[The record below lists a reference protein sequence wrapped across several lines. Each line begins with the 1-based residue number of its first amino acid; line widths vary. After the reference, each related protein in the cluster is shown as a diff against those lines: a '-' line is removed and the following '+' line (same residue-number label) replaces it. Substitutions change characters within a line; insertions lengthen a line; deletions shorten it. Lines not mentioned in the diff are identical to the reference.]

1 MTDKKN
7 VKKGKLRMTF
17 SIKFAKKQL
26 ERFKPLLTESRLE
39 TARRGQEKLG
49 EIMAMTCKKTLDF
62 AVFNLENFDCV
73 RITPKDETRNGVML
87 YLHGGGF
94 CCGDIGYAKGV
105 GAMLASRFGIRV
117 FAPAYRLAPKHPFPA
132 PLEDALCAYQ
142 YLLAHGYD
150 GNRIILCGESA
161 GGGLLYSLCVSLR
174 EKNLPLPCGIVAIS
188 PWTDLTASGASY
200 QSNKDN
206 DPSIT
211 ARRLDFFASLYTSD
225 RKNPLVSPLFADLT
239 GMPPSLIIVGSDEV
253 MLDDS
258 VSLHEKLLASGCQS
272 NIIVGED
279 LWHAYILYNLKERSD
294 DYAAINRFLKDCLP
308 RPRKLRWMRL
318 DNAAKIYPAAQSR
331 NWSNSFRLSATLTEP
346 IDKDVMQSALDVTV
360 RRFPSMAVRLCSGV
374 FWYYLEEL
382 SEAPSLSPE
391 KGHPLEQMT
400 ARDVRHCALK
410 VLVYE
415 NRVAVE
421 LFHSLTDG
429 NGGLIFLKTLIAE
442 YLEQLYGITVP
453 AEKGVLD
460 RREEPHEGEMEDSFL
475 KYKGDAALSRKDTD
489 AFRIKGVRDPD
500 GFVTNT
506 AFLLPVDAVHREA
519 KKYGVSITALLTA
532 VLMQASIE
540 IQEKHVP
547 DIRKRKPVKILLPV
561 NLRKMFP
568 SESLRN
574 FVLYMTPEIWPNR
587 GEYSF
592 DEICKIVA
600 FQMGIEITPKHMR
613 AKFTTNVNSEI
624 LPIIKIMPLFI
635 KNIVMKSV
643 FRAVGERKSTVTFS
657 NLGMASVPEMMKDY
671 ITRFDFVLSPQAT
684 SPYNCSAISYGDTLF
699 FHFIRNTVEPELEM
713 QFYRVLCRL
722 GIPAKVESNRAS
734 IESLPK
740 KKSER

>member
-1 MTDKKN
+1 
-7 VKKGKLRMTF
+7 MTF
-17 SIKFAKKQL
+17 SIKFARKQL
-26 ERFKPLLTESRLE
+26 ERVKPLLTESKLS

-49 EIMAMTCKKTLDF
+49 EFIALTCKKTLDF
-62 AVFNLENFDCV
+62 SIHHLENFDCV
-73 RITPKDETRNGVML
+73 RVAPKDDTRNGIML

-105 GAMLASRFGIRV
+105 SAILASRFGIRV
-117 FAPAYRLAPKHPFPA
+117 FAPAYRLAPQHPFPA
-132 PLEDALCAYQ
+132 PLEDALSAYQ
-142 YLLAHGYD
+142 YLLTHGYD

-161 GGGLLYSLCVSLR
+161 GGGLLYSLCAMLR
-174 EKNLPLPCGIVAIS
+174 ERNLPLPCGIIAIS

-200 QSNKDN
+200 QTNKEK

-211 ARRLDFFASLYTSD
+211 KKRLDFFASLYTDD

-239 GMPPSLIIVGSDEV
+239 GMPPSLILVGGDEI
-253 MLDDS
+253 MLDDA
-258 VSLHEKLLASGCQS
+258 VALHEKLLASGCES
-272 NIIVGED
+272 DLIVGEN
-279 LWHAYILYNLKERSD
+279 LWHAYILYNLKERAD
-294 DYAAINRFLKDCLP
+294 DYAAINRFLKEKLP

-346 IDKDVMQSALDVTV
+346 IRKDVMQSALDVTV
-360 RRFPSMAVRLCSGV
+360 RRFPSMAVRLCKGV

-400 ARDVRHCALK
+400 IRDVHTCALK
-410 VLVYE
+410 VLVHE

-429 NGGLIFLKTLIAE
+429 NGGLVFLKTLIAE
-442 YLEQLYGITVP
+442 YLEQLHGISVP

-460 RREEPHEGEMEDSFL
+460 RREEPHEAEMEDSFL
-475 KYKGDAALSRKDTD
+475 KYKGNASLSRKDTD
-489 AFRIKGVRDPD
+489 AFRIRGKKDPD

-506 AFLLPVDAVHREA
+506 AFLLPVSEVHAEA
-519 KKYGVSITALLTA
+519 KKRGVSITAFLTA
-532 VLMQASIE
+532 VLMQAAIE
-540 IQEKHVP
+540 IQEKRVP
-547 DIRKRKPVKILLPV
+547 DINKRKPVKILLPV

-574 FVLYMTPEIWPNR
+574 FVLYMTPEVCPNR

-600 FQMGIEITPKHMR
+600 FQMGIEITEKHMR

-643 FRAVGERKSTVTFS
+643 FLAVGERKSTVTFS
-657 NLGMASVPEMMKDY
+657 NLGMASIPDAMKEH
-671 ITRFDFVLSPQAT
+671 ISRFDFVLSPQAT
-684 SPYNCSAISYGDTLF
+684 CPYNCSAISYGDTLY
-699 FHFIRNTVEPELEM
+699 FHFIRNTVEPEYEM
-713 QFYRVLCRL
+713 QFYKVLRSL
-722 GIPAKVESNRAS
+722 GIHAKVESNRAS
-734 IESLPK
+734 IEQLPK
-740 KKSER
+740 KKNDR

>member
-1 MTDKKN
+1 MP
-7 VKKGKLRMTF
+7 F
-17 SIKFAKKQL
+17 SIKFARKQL
-26 ERFKPLLTESRLE
+26 ELFRPLLTESRLE

-49 EIMAMTCKKTLDF
+49 EIMAMTRKKTLDF
-62 AVFNLENFDCV
+62 SVYNLEDFDCV
-73 RITPKDETRNGVML
+73 RVAPKDDTRDGIML
-87 YLHGGGF
+87 YLHGGGY

-142 YLLAHGYD
+142 YLLTHGYD

-161 GGGLLYSLCVSLR
+161 GGGLLYSLCVKLR
-174 EKNLPLPCGIVAIS
+174 EQNLPLPCGIIAIS
-188 PWTDLTASGASY
+188 PWTDLTASGDSY
-200 QSNKDN
+200 RKNKDK

-211 ARRLDFFASLYTSD
+211 AKRLDFFASHYTND

-239 GMPPSLIIVGSDEV
+239 GMPPSLIIVGGDEV

-258 VSLHEKLLASGCQS
+258 VCLHNKLLASGCQS
-272 NIIVGED
+272 DLIVGEE
-279 LWHAYILYNLKERSD
+279 LWHAYILYNLKERGD

-360 RRFPSMAVRLCSGV
+360 RRFPSMAVRLCKGV

-382 SEAPSLSPE
+382 SEAPSLSAE

-400 ARDVRHCALK
+400 ARDVSRCALK

-429 NGGLIFLKTLIAE
+429 NGGLVFLKTLIAE
-442 YLEQLYGITVP
+442 YLEQLYGISVP
-453 AEKGVLD
+453 SEKGVLD
-460 RREEPHEGEMEDSFL
+460 RREEPHEGEMEDSFI

-489 AFRIKGVRDPD
+489 AFRIKGTKDPD

-506 AFLLPVDAVHREA
+506 AFLLPVDEIHKEA
-519 KKYGVSITALLTA
+519 KKYGVSITAFLTA
-532 VLMQASIE
+532 VLIQASIE

-574 FVLYMTPEIWPNR
+574 FVLYMTPEVCPNR

-592 DEICKIVA
+592 DEICRIVA
-600 FQMGIEITPKHMR
+600 FQMGIEITAKHMR
-613 AKFTTNVNSEI
+613 AKFTANVNSEI

-643 FRAVGERKSTVTFS
+643 FLAVGERKSTLTFS
-657 NLGMASVPEMMKDY
+657 NLGMASVPDVMKDY
-671 ITRFDFVLSPQAT
+671 ITRFDFVLTPQST
-684 SPYNCSAISYGDTLF
+684 CPYNCSAISYGDTLY

-713 QFYRVLCRL
+713 QFYKVLRGL
-722 GIPAKVESNRAS
+722 GIHAKVESNRAS

-740 KKSER
+740 KKSDR

>member
-1 MTDKKN
+1 MP
-7 VKKGKLRMTF
+7 F
-17 SIKFAKKQL
+17 SIKFARKQL
-26 ERFKPLLTESRLE
+26 DLFRPLLTESKLA

-62 AVFNLENFDCV
+62 YIYHLENFDCV
-73 RITPKDETRNGVML
+73 RVAPKDDTRNGIML

-117 FAPAYRLAPKHPFPA
+117 FAPAYRLAPQHPYPA

-142 YLLAHGYD
+142 YLLTHGYD

-161 GGGLLYSLCVSLR
+161 GGGLMYSLCTLLR
-174 EKNLPLPCGIVAIS
+174 EKNLPMPCGMIALS
-188 PWTDLTASGASY
+188 PWTDLTASGKSY
-200 QSNKDN
+200 QENKDK

-211 ARRLDFFASLYTSD
+211 LKRLDFFAKNYTKD
-225 RKNPLVSPLFADLT
+225 RTDPLVSPLFADLT
-239 GMPPSLIIVGSDEV
+239 GMPPSLIIVGGDEI
-253 MLDDS
+253 MRDDS
-258 VSLHEKLLASGCQS
+258 VSLHEKLLSSGAES
-272 NIIVGED
+272 KLIVGEN

-294 DYAAINRFLKDCLP
+294 DYAAINNFLKERLP

-331 NWSNSFRLSATLTEP
+331 NWSNSFRLSATLTEK
-346 IDKDVMQSALDVTV
+346 IRMDIMQSALDVTV
-360 RRFPSMAVRLCSGV
+360 RRFPSMAVRLCKGV

-382 SEAPSLSPE
+382 SEAPALSPE
-391 KGHPLEQMT
+391 KGHPLEQMS
-400 ARDVRHCALK
+400 ARDVHKCALK
-410 VLVYE
+410 VLVHE

-429 NGGLIFLKTLIAE
+429 NGGLVFLKTLIAE
-442 YLEQLYGITVP
+442 YLEQLYGISIP
-453 AEKGVLD
+453 SEKGVLD
-460 RREEPHEGEMEDSFL
+460 RREEPHEGEMEDSFI
-475 KYKGDAALSRKDTD
+475 KYKGDAALSRRDTD
-489 AFRIKGVRDPD
+489 AFRIKGTKDPD
-500 GFVTNT
+500 GFSTNT
-506 AFLLPVDAVHREA
+506 AFLLPVDVVHREA
-519 KKYGVSITALLTA
+519 KKYGISITAFLTA
-532 VLMQASIE
+532 ALTQAAIE
-540 IQEKHVP
+540 LQKKHVP
-547 DIRKRKPVKILLPV
+547 DARKQKPVKILLPV

-574 FVLYMTPEIWPNR
+574 FVLYMTSEVCPNR

-613 AKFTTNVNSEI
+613 AKFTANVNSEI
-624 LPIIKIMPLFI
+624 MPIIKVMPLFL

-643 FRAVGERKSTVTFS
+643 FRAVGERKSTISFS
-657 NLGMASVPEMMKDY
+657 NLGMASVPDIMKDY

-684 SPYNCSAISYGDTLF
+684 SPYNCSAISYGDTLYL
-699 FHFIRNTVEPELEM
+699 HFIRNSLEPEYEM
-713 QFYRVLCRL
+713 YFYRVLREL

-734 IESLPK
+734 IDSLPK
-740 KKSER
+740 KTMSST

>member
-1 MTDKKN
+1 MP
-7 VKKGKLRMTF
+7 F
-17 SIKFAKKQL
+17 SIKFARKQL
-26 ERFKPLLTESRLE
+26 DLFRPLLTESKLA

-62 AVFNLENFDCV
+62 SIYHLENFDCV
-73 RITPKDETRNGVML
+73 RVAPKDDTRNGIML

-117 FAPAYRLAPKHPFPA
+117 FAPAYRLAPQHPYPA
-132 PLEDALCAYQ
+132 ALEDALCAYQ
-142 YLLAHGYD
+142 YLLTHGYD

-161 GGGLLYSLCVSLR
+161 GGGLMYSLCTLLR
-174 EKNLPLPCGIVAIS
+174 EKNLPLPCGMIALS
-188 PWTDLTASGASY
+188 PWTDLTASGESY
-200 QSNKDN
+200 KANKEK

-211 ARRLDFFASLYTSD
+211 LKRLDFFAKNYTKD
-225 RKNPLVSPLFADLT
+225 RTDPLVSPLFADLT
-239 GMPPSLIIVGSDEV
+239 GMPPSLIIVGGDEI
-253 MLDDS
+253 MLDDA
-258 VSLHEKLLASGCQS
+258 VSLHEKLLSSGS
-272 NIIVGED
+272 ESKLIIGEN

-294 DYAAINRFLKDCLP
+294 DYAAINNFLKECLP

-318 DNAAKIYPAAQSR
+318 DNAAKIYPAAQNR
-331 NWSNSFRLSATLTEP
+331 NWSNSFRLSATLTEK
-346 IDKDVMQSALDVTV
+346 IRTDIMQSALDVTV
-360 RRFPSMAVRLCSGV
+360 RRFPSMAVRLCKGV

-391 KGHPLEQMT
+391 KGHPLEKMS
-400 ARDVRHCALK
+400 ARDVHKCALK
-410 VLVYE
+410 VLVHE

-429 NGGLIFLKTLIAE
+429 NGGLVFLKTLIAE
-442 YLEQLYGITVP
+442 YLEQLYGISIP
-453 AEKGVLD
+453 SEKGVLD
-460 RREEPHEGEMEDSFL
+460 RREEPHEGEMEDSFI
-475 KYKGDAALSRKDTD
+475 KYKGDAALSRRDTD
-489 AFRIKGVRDPD
+489 AYRIKGAKDPD
-500 GFVTNT
+500 GFSTNT

-519 KKYGVSITALLTA
+519 KKYGISITAFLTA
-532 VLMQASIE
+532 ALTQAAIKL
-540 IQEKHVP
+540 QKKHIP
-547 DIRKRKPVKILLPV
+547 DARKQKPVKILLPV

-574 FVLYMTPEIWPNR
+574 FVLYMTSEVCPNR

-592 DEICKIVA
+592 DEICKIIA

-624 LPIIKIMPLFI
+624 MPIIKVMPLFL

-643 FRAVGERKSTVTFS
+643 FLAVGERKSTISFS
-657 NLGMASVPEMMKDY
+657 NLGMASVPDIMKDY

-684 SPYNCSAISYGDTLF
+684 SPYNCSAISYGDTLYL
-699 FHFIRNTVEPELEM
+699 HFIRNSVEPEYEM
-713 QFYRVLCRL
+713 QFYRVLREL
-722 GIPAKVESNRAS
+722 GIHAKVESNRAS

-740 KKSER
+740 KKTDA

>member
-1 MTDKKN
+1 MP
-7 VKKGKLRMTF
+7 F
-17 SIKFAKKQL
+17 SIKFARKQL
-26 ERFKPLLTESRLE
+26 DLFRPLLTESKLA

-62 AVFNLENFDCV
+62 SVYHLENFDCV
-73 RITPKDETRNGVML
+73 RVAPKDDTRNGIML

-117 FAPAYRLAPKHPFPA
+117 FAPAYRLAPQHPYPA

-150 GNRIILCGESA
+150 GDRIILCGESA
-161 GGGLLYSLCVSLR
+161 GGGLMYSLCTLLR
-174 EKNLPLPCGIVAIS
+174 EKNLPLPCGMIALS
-188 PWTDLTASGASY
+188 PWTDLTASGKSY
-200 QSNKDN
+200 QENKDK

-211 ARRLDFFASLYTSD
+211 LKRLDFFAKNYTKD
-225 RKNPLVSPLFADLT
+225 RIDPLVSPLFADLT
-239 GMPPSLIIVGSDEV
+239 GMPPSLIIVGGDEI
-253 MLDDS
+253 MRDDA
-258 VSLHEKLLASGCQS
+258 VSLHEKLLSSGAES
-272 NIIVGED
+272 KLIVGEN

-294 DYAAINRFLKDCLP
+294 DYAEINNFLKERLP

-318 DNAAKIYPAAQSR
+318 DNAAKIYPAAQNR
-331 NWSNSFRLSATLTEP
+331 NWSNSFRLSATLTEK
-346 IDKDVMQSALDVTV
+346 IRMDVMQSALDVTV
-360 RRFPSMAVRLCSGV
+360 RRFPSMAVRLCKGV

-382 SEAPSLSPE
+382 SEAPALSPE
-391 KGHPLEQMT
+391 KGHPLEKMS
-400 ARDVRHCALK
+400 ARDVHKCALK
-410 VLVYE
+410 VLVHE

-429 NGGLIFLKTLIAE
+429 NGGLVFLKTLIAE
-442 YLEQLYGITVP
+442 YLEQLYGISVP
-453 AEKGVLD
+453 SENGVLD
-460 RREEPHEGEMEDSFL
+460 RREEPHEGEMEDSFI
-475 KYKGDAALSRKDTD
+475 KYKGDAALSRRDTD
-489 AFRIKGVRDPD
+489 AFRIKGTKDPD
-500 GFVTNT
+500 GFSTNT
-506 AFLLPVDAVHREA
+506 AFLLPVEAVHREA
-519 KKYGVSITALLTA
+519 KKYGISITAFLTA
-532 VLMQASIE
+532 ALTQAAIE
-540 IQEKHVP
+540 LQKKHVP
-547 DIRKRKPVKILLPV
+547 DARKQKPVKILLPV

-574 FVLYMTPEIWPNR
+574 FVLYMTSEVCPNR

-624 LPIIKIMPLFI
+624 MPIIKIMPLFI

-643 FRAVGERKSTVTFS
+643 FLAVGERKSTISFS
-657 NLGMASVPEMMKDY
+657 NLGMASVPDIMKDY

-684 SPYNCSAISYGDTLF
+684 SPYNCSAISYGDTLYL
-699 FHFIRNTVEPELEM
+699 HFIRNSVEPEYEM
-713 QFYRVLCRL
+713 HFYRVLREL

-734 IESLPK
+734 IDALPK
-740 KKSER
+740 KKTDA

>member
-1 MTDKKN
+1 MP
-7 VKKGKLRMTF
+7 F
-17 SIKFAKKQL
+17 STKFARKQL
-26 ERFKPLLTESRLE
+26 ELFRPLLTESKLA

-62 AVFNLENFDCV
+62 SIYHLENFDCV
-73 RITPKDETRNGVML
+73 RVAPKDDTRNGIML

-117 FAPAYRLAPKHPFPA
+117 FAPAYRLAPQHPYPA

-142 YLLAHGYD
+142 YLLTHGYD
-150 GNRIILCGESA
+150 GERIILCGESA
-161 GGGLLYSLCVSLR
+161 GGGLMYSLCTLLR
-174 EKNLPLPCGIVAIS
+174 EKDLPLPCGMIALS
-188 PWTDLTASGASY
+188 PWTDLTASGKSY
-200 QSNKDN
+200 QENKDK

-211 ARRLDFFASLYTSD
+211 LKRLDFFAKNYTKD
-225 RKNPLVSPLFADLT
+225 RTDPLVSPLFADLT
-239 GMPPSLIIVGSDEV
+239 GMPPSLIIVGGDEI
-253 MLDDS
+253 MRDDA
-258 VSLHEKLLASGCQS
+258 VSLHEKLLASGAES
-272 NIIVGED
+272 KLIVGEN
-279 LWHAYILYNLKERSD
+279 LWHAYILYNLKERGD
-294 DYAAINRFLKDCLP
+294 DYAAINNFLKERLP

-318 DNAAKIYPAAQSR
+318 DNAAKIYPAAQNR
-331 NWSNSFRLSATLTEP
+331 NWSNSFRLSATLTEK
-346 IDKDVMQSALDVTV
+346 IRTDVMQSALDVTV
-360 RRFPSMAVRLCSGV
+360 RRFPSMAVRLCKGV

-391 KGHPLEQMT
+391 KGHPLEKMS
-400 ARDVRHCALK
+400 ARDVHKCALK
-410 VLVYE
+410 VLVHE

-429 NGGLIFLKTLIAE
+429 NGGLVFLKTLIAE
-442 YLEQLYGITVP
+442 YLEQLHGISVP
-453 AEKGVLD
+453 SENGVLD
-460 RREEPHEGEMEDSFL
+460 RREEPHEGEMEDSFI
-475 KYKGDAALSRKDTD
+475 KYKGDAALSRRDTD
-489 AFRIKGVRDPD
+489 AFRIKGTKDPD
-500 GFVTNT
+500 GFSTNT
-506 AFLLPVDAVHREA
+506 AFLLPVEAVHREA
-519 KKYGVSITALLTA
+519 KKYGISITAFLTA
-532 VLMQASIE
+532 ALTQAAIE
-540 IQEKHVP
+540 LQKKHVP
-547 DIRKRKPVKILLPV
+547 DVRKQKPVKILLPV

-574 FVLYMTPEIWPNR
+574 FVLYMTSEVCPNR

-624 LPIIKIMPLFI
+624 MPIIKVMPLFI

-643 FRAVGERKSTVTFS
+643 FLAVGERKSTISFS
-657 NLGMASVPEMMKDY
+657 NLGMASVPDIMKDY

-684 SPYNCSAISYGDTLF
+684 SPYNCSAISYGDTLYL
-699 FHFIRNTVEPELEM
+699 HFIRNSVEPEYETY
-713 QFYRVLCRL
+713 FYRVLREL

-734 IESLPK
+734 IDSLPK
-740 KKSER
+740 KKTNA

>member
-1 MTDKKN
+1 MP
-7 VKKGKLRMTF
+7 F
-17 SIKFAKKQL
+17 SIKFARKQL
-26 ERFKPLLTESRLE
+26 DLFRPLLTESKLA

-62 AVFNLENFDCV
+62 SVYHLENFDCV
-73 RITPKDETRNGVML
+73 RVAPKDDTRNGIML

-117 FAPAYRLAPKHPFPA
+117 FAPAYRLAPQHPYPA

-150 GNRIILCGESA
+150 GDRIILCGESA
-161 GGGLLYSLCVSLR
+161 GGGLMYSLCTLLR
-174 EKNLPLPCGIVAIS
+174 EKNLPMPCGMIALS
-188 PWTDLTASGASY
+188 PWTDLTASGKSY
-200 QSNKDN
+200 QENKDK

-211 ARRLDFFASLYTSD
+211 LKRLDFFAKNYTKD
-225 RKNPLVSPLFADLT
+225 RTDPLVSPLFADLT
-239 GMPPSLIIVGSDEV
+239 GMPPSLIIVGGDEI
-253 MLDDS
+253 MRDDA
-258 VSLHEKLLASGCQS
+258 VSLHEKLLSSGAES
-272 NIIVGED
+272 KLIVGEN

-294 DYAAINRFLKDCLP
+294 DYAEINNFLKERLP

-318 DNAAKIYPAAQSR
+318 DNAAKIYPAAQNR
-331 NWSNSFRLSATLTEP
+331 NWSNSFRLSATLTEK
-346 IDKDVMQSALDVTV
+346 IRMDVMQSALDVTV
-360 RRFPSMAVRLCSGV
+360 RRFPSMAVRLCKGV

-382 SEAPSLSPE
+382 SEAPALSPE
-391 KGHPLEQMT
+391 KGHPLEKMS
-400 ARDVRHCALK
+400 ARDVHKCALK
-410 VLVYE
+410 VLVHE

-429 NGGLIFLKTLIAE
+429 NGGLVFLKTLIAE
-442 YLEQLYGITVP
+442 YLEQLYGISVP
-453 AEKGVLD
+453 SENGVLD
-460 RREEPHEGEMEDSFL
+460 RREEPHEGEMEDSFI
-475 KYKGDAALSRKDTD
+475 KYKGDAALSRRDTD
-489 AFRIKGVRDPD
+489 AFRIKGTKDPD
-500 GFVTNT
+500 GFSTNT
-506 AFLLPVDAVHREA
+506 AFLLPVEAVHREA
-519 KKYGVSITALLTA
+519 KKYGVSITAFLTA
-532 VLMQASIE
+532 ALTQAAIE
-540 IQEKHVP
+540 LQKKHVP
-547 DIRKRKPVKILLPV
+547 DVRKQKPVKILLPV

-574 FVLYMTPEIWPNR
+574 FVLYMTSEVCPNR

-624 LPIIKIMPLFI
+624 MPIIKIMPLFI

-643 FRAVGERKSTVTFS
+643 FLAVGERKSTISFS
-657 NLGMASVPEMMKDY
+657 NLGMASVPDIMKDY

-684 SPYNCSAISYGDTLF
+684 SPYNCSAISYGDTLYL
-699 FHFIRNTVEPELEM
+699 HFIRNSVEPEYEM
-713 QFYRVLCRL
+713 HFYRVLREL

-734 IESLPK
+734 IDALPK
-740 KKSER
+740 KKTDA

>member
-1 MTDKKN
+1 
-7 VKKGKLRMTF
+7 MTF
-17 SIKFAKKQL
+17 STKFARKQL
-26 ERFKPLLTESRLE
+26 GRFKPLLTESKLS

-49 EIMAMTCKKTLDF
+49 EVMAMTCKKTLEF
-62 AVFNLENFDCV
+62 SVLKMESFDCM
-73 RITPKDETRNGVML
+73 RITPKDDTRNGVML
-87 YLHGGGF
+87 YLHGGGY
-94 CCGDIGYAKGV
+94 CCGDINYAKGV

-117 FAPAYRLAPKHPFPA
+117 FAPAYRLAPAHPFPA
-132 PLEDALCAYQ
+132 PLDDALFAYQ
-142 YLLAHGYD
+142 YLLTHGYD
-150 GNRIILCGESA
+150 GSRIILCGESA
-161 GGGLLYSLCVSLR
+161 GGGMLYSLCTRLR
-174 EKNLPLPCGIVAIS
+174 EKNLPMPAGIVAIS

-200 QSNKDN
+200 QKNKEN
-206 DPSIT
+206 DPSMT
-211 ARRLDFFASLYTSD
+211 KKRLNFFASLYTDD

-239 GMPPSLIIVGSDEV
+239 GMPPSLILVGGDEI
-253 MLDDS
+253 MLDDATA
-258 VSLHEKLLASGCQS
+258 LHEKLLASGCES
-272 NIIVGED
+272 DLIVGEH
-279 LWHAYILYNLKERSD
+279 LWHAYILYNLKERGD
-294 DYAAINRFLKDCLP
+294 DYAAINRFLKDRLP

-346 IDKDVMQSALDVTV
+346 IRTDIMQSALDVTV
-360 RRFPSMAVRLCSGV
+360 RRFPSMAVRLCKGV

-400 ARDVRHCALK
+400 MRDVHKCALK

-429 NGGLIFLKTLIAE
+429 NGGLVFLKTLIAE
-442 YLEQLYGITVP
+442 YLEQLHGISVP
-453 AEKGVLD
+453 TEKGVLD

-475 KYKGDAALSRKDTD
+475 KYKGDAALSRRDTD
-489 AFRIKGVRDPD
+489 AYRIKGIKDPD
-500 GFVTNT
+500 GFVTDT
-506 AFLLPVDAVHREA
+506 AFLLPVDTVHREA
-519 KKYGVSITALLTA
+519 KKYGISITAFLTA
-532 VLMQASIE
+532 ALTQAAIE

-547 DIRKRKPVKILLPV
+547 NIRKRKPVKILLPV

-574 FVLYMTPEIWPNR
+574 FVLYMTPEVCPDR

-592 DEICKIVA
+592 DEICRIVA
-600 FQMGIEITPKHMR
+600 FQMGIEITEKHMR

-624 LPIIKIMPLFI
+624 LPIIKVMPLFI

-657 NLGMASVPEMMKDY
+657 NLGVASVPDVMGDY

-684 SPYNCSAISYGDTLF
+684 SPYNCSAISYGDTLYL
-699 FHFIRNTVEPELEM
+699 HFIRNTVEPEYEM
-713 QFYRVLCRL
+713 QFYRVLRGL
-722 GIPAKVESNRAS
+722 GIPVKVESNRSA
-734 IESLPK
+734 IEPLPK
-740 KKSER
+740 KKNDR

>member
-1 MTDKKN
+1 MP
-7 VKKGKLRMTF
+7 F
-17 SIKFAKKQL
+17 SIKFARKQL
-26 ERFKPLLTESRLE
+26 DLFRPLLTESKLA

-62 AVFNLENFDCV
+62 SVYHLENFDCV
-73 RITPKDETRNGVML
+73 RVAPKDDTRNGIML

-117 FAPAYRLAPKHPFPA
+117 FAPAYRLAPQHPYPA

-150 GNRIILCGESA
+150 GDRIILCGESA
-161 GGGLLYSLCVSLR
+161 GGGLMYSLCTLLR
-174 EKNLPLPCGIVAIS
+174 EKNLPLPCGMIALS
-188 PWTDLTASGASY
+188 PWTDLTASGKSY
-200 QSNKDN
+200 QENKDK

-211 ARRLDFFASLYTSD
+211 LKRLDFFAKNYTKD
-225 RKNPLVSPLFADLT
+225 RIDPLVSPLFADLT
-239 GMPPSLIIVGSDEV
+239 GMPPSLIIVGGDEI
-253 MLDDS
+253 MRDDA
-258 VSLHEKLLASGCQS
+258 VSLHEKLLSSGAES
-272 NIIVGED
+272 KLIVGEN

-294 DYAAINRFLKDCLP
+294 DYAEINNFLKERLP

-318 DNAAKIYPAAQSR
+318 DNAAKIYPAAQNR
-331 NWSNSFRLSATLTEP
+331 NWSNSFRLSATLTEK
-346 IDKDVMQSALDVTV
+346 IRMDVMQSALDVTV
-360 RRFPSMAVRLCSGV
+360 RRFPSMAVRLCKGV

-382 SEAPSLSPE
+382 SEAPALSPE
-391 KGHPLEQMT
+391 KGHPLEKMS
-400 ARDVRHCALK
+400 ARDVHKCALK
-410 VLVYE
+410 VLVHE

-429 NGGLIFLKTLIAE
+429 NGGLVFLKTLIAE
-442 YLEQLYGITVP
+442 YLEQLYGISVP
-453 AEKGVLD
+453 SENGVLD
-460 RREEPHEGEMEDSFL
+460 RREEPHEGEMEDSFI
-475 KYKGDAALSRKDTD
+475 KYKGDAALSRRDTD
-489 AFRIKGVRDPD
+489 AFRIKGTKDPD
-500 GFVTNT
+500 GFSTNT
-506 AFLLPVDAVHREA
+506 AFLLPVEAVHREA
-519 KKYGVSITALLTA
+519 KKYGISITAFLTA
-532 VLMQASIE
+532 ALTQAAIE
-540 IQEKHVP
+540 LQKKHVP
-547 DIRKRKPVKILLPV
+547 DARKQKPVKILLPV

-574 FVLYMTPEIWPNR
+574 FVLYMTSEVCPNR

-624 LPIIKIMPLFI
+624 MPIIKIMPLFI

-643 FRAVGERKSTVTFS
+643 FLAVGERKSTISFS
-657 NLGMASVPEMMKDY
+657 NLGMASVPDIMKDY

-684 SPYNCSAISYGDTLF
+684 SPYNCSAISYGDTLYL
-699 FHFIRNTVEPELEM
+699 HFIRNSLEPEYEM
-713 QFYRVLCRL
+713 YFYRVLREL

-734 IESLPK
+734 IDALPK
-740 KKSER
+740 KKTDA

>member
-1 MTDKKN
+1 
-7 VKKGKLRMTF
+7 MTF
-17 SIKFAKKQL
+17 STKFARKQL
-26 ERFKPLLTESRLE
+26 ERFKPLLTESKLS

-49 EIMAMTCKKTLDF
+49 EIMAMTRKKTLDF
-62 AVFNLENFDCV
+62 FTYHLENFDCV
-73 RITPKDETRNGVML
+73 RVAPKDDTRNGIML

-117 FAPAYRLAPKHPFPA
+117 FAPAYRLAPQHPYPA

-142 YLLAHGYD
+142 YLLTHGYD
-150 GNRIILCGESA
+150 GNRIVLCGESA
-161 GGGLLYSLCVSLR
+161 GGGLMYSLCTLLR
-174 EKNLPLPCGIVAIS
+174 ERNLPMPCGMIALS
-188 PWTDLTASGASY
+188 PWTDLTASGESY
-200 QSNKDN
+200 KANKEK

-211 ARRLDFFASLYTSD
+211 AKRLDFFAKLYTND
-225 RKNPLVSPLFADLT
+225 RKDPLVSPLFADLT
-239 GMPPSLIIVGSDEV
+239 GMPPSLIIAGGDEI
-253 MLDDS
+253 MLDDA
-258 VSLHEKLLASGCQS
+258 VSLHEKLLSSGCDS
-272 NIIVGED
+272 RLIVGEG
-279 LWHAYILYNLKERSD
+279 LWHAYILYNLKERGD
-294 DYAAINRFLKDCLP
+294 DYAAINSFLKERLP

-331 NWSNSFRLSATLTEP
+331 NWSNSFRLSATLTEK
-346 IDKDVMQSALDVTV
+346 IDATVMQSALDVTV
-360 RRFPSMAVRLCSGV
+360 RRFPSMAVRLCTGV

-382 SEAPSLSPE
+382 SEAPALSPE
-391 KGHPLEQMT
+391 KGHPLEKMS
-400 ARDVRHCALK
+400 ARDVHKCALK
-410 VLVYE
+410 VLVHE

-429 NGGLIFLKTLIAE
+429 NGGLVFLKTLIAE
-442 YLEQLYGITVP
+442 YLEQLYGISVP
-453 AEKGVLD
+453 SENGVLD
-460 RREEPHEGEMEDSFL
+460 RREEPHEGELEDSFI
-475 KYKGDAALSRKDTD
+475 KYKGDAALSRRDTD
-489 AFRIKGVRDPD
+489 AFRIKGAKDPD
-500 GFVTNT
+500 GFSTNT

-519 KKYGVSITALLTA
+519 KKYGVSITAFLTA
-532 VLMQASIE
+532 ALTQAAIE
-540 IQEKHVP
+540 LQKKHVP
-547 DIRKRKPVKILLPV
+547 DARKQKPVKILLPV

-574 FVLYMTPEIWPNR
+574 FVLYMTSEVCPNR

-624 LPIIKIMPLFI
+624 IPIIKIMPLFV

-643 FRAVGERKSTVTFS
+643 FRAVGDRKSTISFS
-657 NLGMASVPEMMKDY
+657 NLGMASVPDIMKDY

-684 SPYNCSAISYGDTLF
+684 SPYNCSAISYGDTLYL
-699 FHFIRNTVEPELEM
+699 HFIRNTVEPEYEM
-713 QFYRVLCRL
+713 HFYRVLREL

-734 IESLPK
+734 IESLPQ
-740 KKSER
+740 KKSDA

>member
-1 MTDKKN
+1 MP
-7 VKKGKLRMTF
+7 F
-17 SIKFAKKQL
+17 STKFARKQL
-26 ERFKPLLTESRLE
+26 ELFRPLLTESKLA

-62 AVFNLENFDCV
+62 SIYHLENFDCV
-73 RITPKDETRNGVML
+73 RVAPKDDTRNGVML

-117 FAPAYRLAPKHPFPA
+117 FAPAYRLAPQHPYPA

-142 YLLAHGYD
+142 YLLTHGYD
-150 GNRIILCGESA
+150 GERIILCGESA
-161 GGGLLYSLCVSLR
+161 GGGLMYSLCTLLR
-174 EKNLPLPCGIVAIS
+174 EKDLPLPCGMIALS
-188 PWTDLTASGASY
+188 PWTDLTASGKSY
-200 QSNKDN
+200 QENKDK

-211 ARRLDFFASLYTSD
+211 LKRLDFFAKNYTKD
-225 RKNPLVSPLFADLT
+225 RTDPLVSPLFADLT
-239 GMPPSLIIVGSDEV
+239 GMPPSLIIVGGDEI
-253 MLDDS
+253 MRDDA
-258 VSLHEKLLASGCQS
+258 VSLHEKLLASGAES
-272 NIIVGED
+272 KLIVGEN
-279 LWHAYILYNLKERSD
+279 LWHAYILYNLKERGD
-294 DYAAINRFLKDCLP
+294 DYAAINNFLKERLP

-318 DNAAKIYPAAQSR
+318 DNAAKIYPAAQNR
-331 NWSNSFRLSATLTEP
+331 NWSNSFRLSATLTEK
-346 IDKDVMQSALDVTV
+346 IRTDVMQSALDVTV
-360 RRFPSMAVRLCSGV
+360 RRFPSMAVRLCKGV

-391 KGHPLEQMT
+391 KGHPLEKMS
-400 ARDVRHCALK
+400 ARDVHKCALK
-410 VLVYE
+410 VLVHE

-429 NGGLIFLKTLIAE
+429 NGGLVFLKTLIAE
-442 YLEQLYGITVP
+442 YLEQLHGISVP
-453 AEKGVLD
+453 SENGVLD
-460 RREEPHEGEMEDSFL
+460 RREEPHEGEMEDSFI
-475 KYKGDAALSRKDTD
+475 KYKGDAALSRRDTD
-489 AFRIKGVRDPD
+489 AFRIKGTKDPD
-500 GFVTNT
+500 GFSTNT
-506 AFLLPVDAVHREA
+506 AFLLPVEAVHREA
-519 KKYGVSITALLTA
+519 KKYGISITAFLTA
-532 VLMQASIE
+532 ALTQAAIE
-540 IQEKHVP
+540 LQKKHVP
-547 DIRKRKPVKILLPV
+547 DVRKQKPVKILLPV

-574 FVLYMTPEIWPNR
+574 FVLYMTSEVCPNR

-624 LPIIKIMPLFI
+624 MPIIKVMPLFI

-643 FRAVGERKSTVTFS
+643 FLAVGERKSTISFS
-657 NLGMASVPEMMKDY
+657 NLGMASVPDIMKDY

-684 SPYNCSAISYGDTLF
+684 SPYNCSAISYGDTLYL
-699 FHFIRNTVEPELEM
+699 HFIRNSVEPEYETH
-713 QFYRVLCRL
+713 FYRVLREL

-734 IESLPK
+734 IDSLPK
-740 KKSER
+740 KKTNA